1 MLGGGAPTPTQ
12 AMEDTTAAKNLII
25 AFVFVFIGAAALII
39 VFAVIAYLTRDQR
52 RAAAAAAT
60 DLPVVVV
67 APPAVR
73 LLGRAPVLALE
84 PAQQQAYQELP

>member
-1 MLGGGAPTPTQ
+1 
-12 AMEDTTAAKNLII
+12 MEDTSAAKNLII

-60 DLPVVVV
+60 TIDPPTVAVEPPV
-67 APPAVR
+67 AVR
-73 LLGRAPVLALE
+73 LLGRALAL
-84 PAQQQAYQELP
+84 AQPQQPQLSLYQELP